1 MEVLP
6 GLPLH
11 RQPNVLAEGDS
22 HMRIP
27 LLVAGVLL
35 LAPLTQAADLAKI
48 ERKIAKEP
56 TYQTKT
62 PKYCLLVFGLD
73 AKTRV
78 WLVQDGDTLY
88 VDRNGNGDLTGDG
101 KRIKI
106 KQLNDSYR
114 SFEVGDLKI
123 DGLTH
128 TGFSVTQMKA
138 SPESVGN
145 DEEWERI
152 KKSGPE
158 PWMWWVRIT
167 AERAADDKRDLPRKI
182 AYVINGDGAGMLL
195 FADKPQE
202 APIIH
207 LNGPFTLALQDR
219 KQRLIAGDKTMLQ
232 IGVGPQGV
240 GPGTFAFVLY
250 PNTIP
255 NDAYP
260 EAEITFPAKS
270 PGQEPIKRKYT
281 LKQRC

>member
-1 MEVLP
+1 MKTHTMLT
-6 GLPLH
+6 
-11 RQPNVLAEGDS
+11 A
-22 HMRIP
+22 
-27 LLVAGVLL
+27 AVLL
-35 LAPLTQAADLAKI
+35 LAPLAQAADLTKI
-48 ERKIAKEP
+48 ERTIVKEP
-56 TYQTKT
+56 AYRTKT

-88 VDRNGNGDLTGDG
+88 VDRNGNGDLTEDG
-101 KRIKI
+101 KRVEI
-106 KQLNDSYR
+106 KQKNDTHR
-114 SFEVGDLKI
+114 SFEVGDLRLG
-123 DGLTH
+123 GLTH

-138 SPESVGN
+138 SPESVAN
-145 DEEWERI
+145 DQEWERI

-158 PWMWWVRIT
+158 PWTWWVRIT
-167 AERAADDKRDLPRKI
+167 AERNADDKRDLPRKI
-182 AYVINGDGAGMLL
+182 GYVINGDGAGMLL
-195 FADKPQE
+195 FADKPQQ

-250 PNTIP
+250 PQTIP

-260 EAEITFPAKS
+260 EAEITFPAKAS
-270 PGQEPIKRKYT
+270 GQEAIKRKWT

>member
-1 MEVLP
+1 MKTHTL
-6 GLPLH
+6 
-11 RQPNVLAEGDS
+11 LA
-22 HMRIP
+22 
-27 LLVAGVLL
+27 AAVLL
-35 LAPLTQAADLAKI
+35 LTPRLQAADLVKI
-48 ERKIAKEP
+48 ERTIAKEP
-56 TYQTKT
+56 AYQTKA
-62 PKYCLLVFGLD
+62 PKYCLLVFGLQ

-88 VDRNGNGDLTGDG
+88 VDRNGNGDLTEDG
-101 KRIKI
+101 KRVQV

-114 SFEVGDLKI
+114 SFEVGDLTL

-128 TGFSVTQMKA
+128 MGLSVTQMKPT
-138 SPESVGN
+138 PEGVGN
-145 DEEWERI
+145 EQEWERL

-167 AERAADDKRDLPRKI
+167 AERGADDPRDLPRKVG
-182 AYVINGDGAGMLL
+182 YVINGDGTGMLL

-232 IGVGPQGV
+232 IGVGPQGL

-260 EAEITFPAKS
+260 EAAITFPAKA

>member
-1 MEVLP
+1 
-6 GLPLH
+6 
-11 RQPNVLAEGDS
+11 
-22 HMRIP
+22 MRTHT
-27 LLVAGVLL
+27 LLVALLL
-35 LAPLTQAADLAKI
+35 LAPVASAADLAKI

-56 TYQTKT
+56 AYQTKT

-73 AKTRV
+73 AKTRA

-88 VDRNGNGDLTGDG
+88 VDRRGNGDLTEDTN
-101 KRIKI
+101 RVKI
-106 KQLNDSYR
+106 KEQSDSHR
-114 SFEVGDLKI
+114 QFDAGDITL

-128 TGFSVTQMKA
+128 TVLSVTQMKV
-138 SPESVGN
+138 SEDLVGN
-145 DEEWERI
+145 DQEWERI

-158 PWMWWVRIT
+158 PWMWWLRIT
-167 AERAADDKRDLPRKI
+167 AERADDDNRDLPKKMD
-182 AYVINGDGAGMLL
+182 YVINGDGAGMLL
-195 FADKPQE
+195 FADKAQD

-219 KQRLIAGDKTMLQ
+219 KQRLIPGDKTMLQ

-240 GPGTFAFVLY
+240 GPGSFAFVLY

-260 EAEITFPAKS
+260 EAEITFPTKS
-270 PGQEPIKRKYT
+270 PGQVPIKLKYT

>member
-1 MEVLP
+1 MKTHTL
-6 GLPLH
+6 
-11 RQPNVLAEGDS
+11 LAAT
-22 HMRIP
+22 I
-27 LLVAGVLL
+27 LL
-35 LAPLTQAADLAKI
+35 LPPLAQAADLAKV

-56 TYQTKT
+56 AYRTKT

-88 VDRNGNGDLTGDG
+88 VDRNGNGDLTEEG
-101 KRIKI
+101 KRVKI
-106 KQLNDSYR
+106 KQQSDNYR
-114 SFEVGDLKI
+114 SFEAGDVALG
-123 DGLTH
+123 GLTH
-128 TGFSVTQMKA
+128 TGLSVTQMKA

-145 DEEWERI
+145 DQEWERV

-158 PWMWWVRIT
+158 PWTWAVRIS
-167 AERAADDKRDLPRKI
+167 AERSADDKRDLPRKI
-182 AYVINGDGAGMLL
+182 GYVVNGDGAGMLL
-195 FADKPQE
+195 FADRPQQ

-207 LNGPFTLALQDR
+207 LNGPFTLGLQDR
-219 KQRLIAGDKTMLQ
+219 KQRLIPGDKLMLQ

-250 PNTIP
+250 PDTIP
-255 NDAYP
+255 NDVYP

-270 PGQEPIKRKYT
+270 PGQEPIKRKWT

>member
-1 MEVLP
+1 MKIHTLLAAAVL
-6 GLPLH
+6 
-11 RQPNVLAEGDS
+11 V
-22 HMRIP
+22 
-27 LLVAGVLL
+27 
-35 LAPLTQAADLAKI
+35 LAPLAQAADLARI

-56 TYQTKT
+56 AYQTKT
-62 PKYCLLVFGLD
+62 PKYCLLAFGLD

-78 WLVQDGDTLY
+78 WLVQDGETLY
-88 VDRNGNGDLTGDG
+88 VDRNGNGDLTEDG
-101 KRIKI
+101 KRVKI
-106 KQLNDSYR
+106 KQQGDSYR
-114 SFEVGDLKI
+114 SFEAGDI
-123 DGLTH
+123 TINGLTH
-128 TGFSVTQMKA
+128 TGLGVTQRKV

-145 DEEWERI
+145 DQEWERI

-167 AERAADDKRDLPRKI
+167 AERADDDKRALPKKI
-182 AYVINGDGAGMLL
+182 GYVINGDGAGMLL
-195 FADKPQE
+195 FADKPQD

-240 GPGTFAFVLY
+240 GPGTFAFALY

-255 NDAYP
+255 NDVYP
-260 EAEITFPAKS
+260 EAEIAFPAKA
-270 PGQEPIKRKYT
+270 PGQDPIKRKYT